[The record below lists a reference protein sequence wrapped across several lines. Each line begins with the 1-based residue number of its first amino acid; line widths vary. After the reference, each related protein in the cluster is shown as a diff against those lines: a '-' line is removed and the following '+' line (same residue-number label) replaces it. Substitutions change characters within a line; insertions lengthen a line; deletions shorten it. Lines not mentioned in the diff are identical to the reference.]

1 MTLDDLTRCDVVIG
15 PCEVRVMISQ
25 REARVYAVTARGTGC
40 AVTASG
46 TGYAVTAR
54 GTGCDADR
62 CDQDSVFVRNAVD
75 CEIHA
80 VRPARPPARG
90 GVSMLAP

>member
-25 REARVYAVTARGTGC
+25 REARVYAVTARGK
-40 AVTASG
+40 
-46 TGYAVTAR
+46 
-54 GTGCDADR
+54 GCDADR

-80 VRPARPPARG
+80 VRPARPRG
-90 GVSMLAP
+90 GPC